1 MLQSGTGVLADNAAG
16 MFTSEKVYNDA
27 SVEDIESL
35 PITQIHRPVDIA
47 VTAADLEGEDVS
59 YETIRNMN

>member
-1 MLQSGTGVLADNAAG
+1 